1 MDHELL
7 KAVKVETKHIPAIK
21 SMLDEAKQKAF
32 KEDLKALA
40 DWLSPS
46 TYPAEY
52 AAKLKE
58 RQDGTGEWFI
68 RLHEV
73 ETWLNTPKSTLLCCG
88 ELGTG
93 KSMLSAILIEHL
105 LKTVKSET
113 IGVAWVFIHHNAK
126 EDDPGAKLLAALLKQ
141 LVQSHAKI
149 AEDVNTLFKRHVKEE
164 TGMSQDDTVK
174 MLFKRHVKEET
185 KMSQDD
191 TVKMMLDFASTKL
204 TTTYIVVDALDEF
217 TDATQ
222 RDRFVKYL
230 QSLQSFADVRI
241 VVTSQFVT
249 KELQSA
255 PRLRVKAQSDD
266 IKRYVAG
273 QIDRLPDF
281 VQEDSSLQSQVQEK
295 IASSVGDMYVSAP
308 LFLQCI
314 NLLTL

>member
-1 MDHELL
+1 LLLPDIRSELL
-7 KAVKVETKHIPAIK
+7 KAIKDETKHIPGIK
-21 SMLDEAKQKAF
+21 SMLDEAKQKAL

-93 KSMLSAILIEHL
+93 KSMLCAILIEHL
-105 LKTVKSET
+105 LKTAKSET
-113 IGVAWVFIHHNAK
+113 IGVAWMFIHHNAK
-126 EDDPGAKLLAALLKQ
+126 EDDPRAKLLAALLKQ

-149 AEDVNTLFKRHVKEE
+149 AEHVNTLFKRHVKEE
-164 TGMSQDDTVK
+164 TGMSQDDTIK
-174 MLFKRHVKEET
+174 
-185 KMSQDD
+185 
-191 TVKMMLDFASTKL
+191 MLDFASAKL
-204 TTTYIVVDALDEF
+204 TTTYIVIDALDEF
-217 TDATQ
+217 TDVTQ
-222 RDRFVKYL
+222 RDEFVKYL

-241 VVTSQFVT
+241 LVTSKFVT

-255 PRLRVKAQSDD
+255 PRLRVKARSDD

-273 QIDRLPDF
+273 RIHRLPDF

-295 IASSVGDMYVSAP
+295 IASSVGDMCVSAP
-308 LFLQCI
+308 LFLQCV
-314 NLLTL
+314 NLLRL